1 MSPEVWDWIKEQGPT
16 VALCVVA
23 LWWMAKQ
30 WVKSIAD
37 NVELARRFA
46 GAQEA
51 TNLRLERIE
60 RALE

>member
-1 MSPEVWDWIKEQGPT
+1 MSPEVWDWLKAQGPT
-16 VALCVVA
+16 VVLSVGALM
-23 LWWMAKQ
+23 WMAKQ